1 MKPRLPSSTG
11 LESSTVPN
19 GPPSSVDGPGPY
31 NRTRVT
37 WTGIIAG
44 ASQGLALP
52 RAEVREMRALPRTF
66 SACAVLHRVLR
77 NVSRLL
83 VRPFLSGLHRRL
95 PLCVSRGLS
104 GAATLRLEIGI
115 VTPRGAANSTYI
127 DAVPGRWS
135 PKLTSESTGA
145 RPKAHLP

>member
-1 MKPRLPSSTG
+1 MKPRLPSSAG

-66 SACAVLHRVLR
+66 SACAVLDCVLR

-104 GAATLRLEIGI
+104 GASRAKAGDWHRDTQGRRQLDLHRCGAGPLE
-115 VTPRGAANSTYI
+115 P
-127 DAVPGRWS
+127 
-135 PKLTSESTGA
+135 
-145 RPKAHLP
+145 